1 MFIYFFFST
10 NDSVLICF
18 TRCFQF
24 LSFFKK
30 NDILIGECESG
41 NVFLSGAK
49 FSLFYFFVVVVL
61 VAVTVKLLT
70 RVQLC
75 DSVDCSCQV
84 PLLFTISLSLPK
96 FMSISSCDSPFS
108 PCLQSFTASE
118 FFPVSWLFESSGQRF
133 EASDSASVLPVTIQC
148 WFSLGVT
155 GLISLKSRKLS
166 RVFSSTTIL
175 FLEKYIMN
183 FIVSI

>member
-1 MFIYFFFST
+1 MIFWLENVNQVMS
-10 NDSVLICF
+10 
-18 TRCFQF
+18 
-24 LSFFKK
+24 SF
-30 NDILIGECESG
+30 
-41 NVFLSGAK
+41 SGAK
-49 FSLFYFFVVVVL
+49 FSLFYFFVVVV

-75 DSVDCSCQV
+75 DSMDCSCQV

-133 EASDSASVLPVTIQC
+133 EASDSASVLPVNIQC

-155 GLISLKSRKLS
+155 GLISLKSRELS

-175 FLEKYIMN
+175 FLEKYIIN